1 MIGKKIKS
9 LLVQEEIVNLFYGIF
24 YALCNPFFVI
34 YFCSLILY
42 RPAFFSPSSILL
54 VELS

>member
-9 LLVQEEIVNLFYGIF
+9 LLVQEEIVSLFYGIF